1 MDIRRSLEILELDHP
16 PTPDEAKQA
25 YKDLVN
31 VWHPDRFN
39 ENPRL
44 RERAGQKLK
53 EINLA
58 YETVEA
64 YLISRETR
72 KPTQAEDLEGY
83 KDHASDPESNSC
95 RNQNE
100 DRSEGT
106 MEAAFETGTL
116 FFLNAWSRLSETVR
130 RFVGEAKKAA
140 RDTGSGQAPLGRG
153 RGQGQA
159 RGKGPGGGRGS
170 GMPGGRGMG
179 RGRGR
184 GMGPGRGGGR
194 GRQG

>member
-1 MDIRRSLEILELDHP
+1 MDIKKSLEILELDHP

-44 RERAGQKLK
+44 RERAGKKLK

-58 YETVEA
+58 YETVET

-72 KPTQAEDLEGY
+72 KTIHADDREGY
-83 KDHASDPESNSC
+83 KDHTSDPESNSR

-106 MEAAFETGTL
+106 TEAAFEAGTF

-140 RDTGSGQAPLGRG
+140 RDTGSDQGPLSRG
-153 RGQGQA
+153 SGQGQA
-159 RGKGPGGGRGS
+159 QRRGRGGGRGP
-170 GMPGGRGMG
+170 GMPGG

-194 GRQG
+194 GRAG